1 MTNQRGLALFGALL
15 AVVGLV
21 CAGIFVGLGPGED
34 LAGQVA
40 GGLFGRGGDDG
51 TSVAVDGSN
60 GNAAGS
66 GTGRG
71 SDGQGLPHRAS
82 PAASGGWA
90 GTWAAGAV
98 GSEPDAPHGLPG
110 RSIRNVVHTSI
121 GGTAARVTFSNLYG
135 TAPLYIAHASV
146 AVAGG
151 GPSAVAG
158 TMRRLTFGDA
168 RSVSAVVPAG
178 RQTVS
183 DPVALSVPA
192 GSDLLLTLYT
202 PNPGG
207 AVTYHSH
214 AQQTSYL
221 ARGDR
226 TEDASGVGYG
236 TRTPYWRYVTAVD
249 VENRQAAGT
258 VVAFGDSIT
267 DGIGSSMDG
276 NRRWPNVLADRARDS
291 AYGRYGVVDEGIGG
305 NQVLRDA
312 SSTRNG
318 RSGIARFGEDALSRP
333 GVRAVFVDLGVNDIL
348 HGHERSGAPIVAG
361 LKDLVRQ
368 AHAHG
373 VRVVGSTLTP
383 FGAHAGYNATK
394 ERVRDEVNA
403 AIRAGGVFDA
413 VVDFDR
419 VLRDPYAPD
428 RLSPT
433 YDSGDG
439 LHPSDAG
446 YRAMGTAVDLRTLLG
461 AHTPAAT

>member
-1 MTNQRGLALFGALL
+1 
-15 AVVGLV
+15 V
-21 CAGIFVGLGPGED
+21 
-34 LAGQVA
+34 
-40 GGLFGRGGDDG
+40 
-51 TSVAVDGSN
+51 S
-60 GNAAGS
+60 
-66 GTGRG
+66 
-71 SDGQGLPHRAS
+71 
-82 PAASGGWA
+82 
-90 GTWAAGAV
+90 
-98 GSEPDAPHGLPG
+98 HGLPG

-121 GGTAARVTFSNLYG
+121 GGTAARVTLSNLYG
-135 TAPLYIAHASV
+135 TAPLYVRHASI
-146 AVAGG
+146 AVAADG
-151 GPSAVAG
+151 GPTAVPG
-158 TMRRLTFGDA
+158 TMRRLTFGDS
-168 RSVSAVVPAG
+168 RSASAIVPVG
-178 RQTVS
+178 RQAVS

-192 GSDLLLTLYT
+192 DTDLLLTLYT
-202 PNPGG
+202 PAPGG

-226 TEDASGVGYG
+226 TEDTTGEAYSV
-236 TRTPYWRYVTAVD
+236 RTPYWRYVAAVD

-267 DGIGSSMDG
+267 DGIGSG
-276 NRRWPNVLADRARDS
+276 VGRNHRWPDFLAARVRDGS
-291 AYGRYGVVDEGIGG
+291 YGRYGVVDEGIGG

-318 RSGIARFGEDALSRP
+318 RSGIVRFSQDALSRP

-348 HGHERSGAPIVAG
+348 HGHELSGAPIVSG
-361 LKDLVRQ
+361 LKNLVRQ

-383 FGAHAGYNATK
+383 FGAHAGYNTTK

-403 AIRAGGVFDA
+403 AIRAGGVFDS

-428 RLSPT
+428 RLSPA

-446 YRAMGTAVDLRTLLG
+446 YQAMASAVDLRTLLG
-461 AHTPAAT
+461 AQAPTAT

>member
-1 MTNQRGLALFGALL
+1 
-15 AVVGLV
+15 
-21 CAGIFVGLGPGED
+21 
-34 LAGQVA
+34 
-40 GGLFGRGGDDG
+40 
-51 TSVAVDGSN
+51 
-60 GNAAGS
+60 
-66 GTGRG
+66 
-71 SDGQGLPHRAS
+71 
-82 PAASGGWA
+82 
-90 GTWAAGAV
+90 
-98 GSEPDAPHGLPG
+98 
-110 RSIRNVVHTSI
+110 
-121 GGTAARVTFSNLYG
+121 
-135 TAPLYIAHASV
+135 
-146 AVAGG
+146 
-151 GPSAVAG
+151 
-158 TMRRLTFGDA
+158 MRRLTFGPSGSA
-168 RSVSAVVPAG
+168 SVTVPVG
-178 RQTVS
+178 RNAVS
-183 DPVALSVPA
+183 DPVALTVPA
-192 GSDLLLTLYT
+192 GTDLLLTLYT
-202 PNPGG
+202 PAPGG

-226 TEDASGVGYG
+226 TEDTSGAAYD
-236 TRTPYWRYVTAVD
+236 TRSVYWRYVTAVD

-267 DGIGSSMDG
+267 DGIGSSVGSDH
-276 NRRWPNVLADRARDS
+276 RWPDFLADRVRDS
-291 AYGRYGVVDEGIGG
+291 VYGRYGVVDEGIGG

-318 RSGIARFGEDALSRP
+318 RSGIVRFGEDALGRP
-333 GVRAVFVDLGVNDIL
+333 GVRSVFVDLGVNDIL
-348 HGHERSGAPIVAG
+348 HGHESTGAPIVEG
-361 LKDLVRQ
+361 LRNLVRQ

-403 AIRAGGVFDA
+403 AIRAGGVFDS

-428 RLSPT
+428 RLAPA

-446 YRAMGTAVDLRTLLG
+446 YQAMASAVNLPALLG